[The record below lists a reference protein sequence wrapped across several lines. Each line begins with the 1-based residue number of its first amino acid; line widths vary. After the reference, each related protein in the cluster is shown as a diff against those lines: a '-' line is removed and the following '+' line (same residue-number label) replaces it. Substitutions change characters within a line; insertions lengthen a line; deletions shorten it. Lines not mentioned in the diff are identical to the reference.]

1 MWLCLIMRTATGISR
16 TSLVSEPPLQADSC
30 GAATDLSTVS
40 TPYLGTTKTGMNTHA
55 TSCGGSGN
63 EQILYIDV
71 PPDFTLNI
79 GMSSN
84 SYDSTHET
92 RWGGACPGNNLVKC
106 TDDPDTE
113 EHVWNNDQGA
123 VQRAYFIIDAYST
136 GSGDFTLNW
145 TVQAPTPASATGDP
159 HLQNIFGERFDLMQP
174 GKVVL
179 LDIPRGMRVET
190 RLLVVEADVQR
201 LGGHCADMYFQTLNI
216 TGAWADKVR
225 TGGFSFSAQ
234 GVRDETDQMHGWME
248 FGPLNLK
255 VVHGHTSQGIKYLNF
270 YVKHLGHAGVAVGGL
285 LGEDDH
291 TQAATPSEECLGSVS
306 LQSTS
311 NHKDESAS
319 AAMASLA

>member
-1 MWLCLIMRTATGISR
+1 MTADYTNGDG
-16 TSLVSEPPLQADSC
+16 LWCP
-30 GAATDLSTVS
+30 
-40 TPYLGTTKTGMNTHA
+40 
-55 TSCGGSGN
+55 
-63 EQILYIDV
+63 
-71 PPDFTLNI
+71 
-79 GMSSN
+79 
-84 SYDSTHET
+84 
-92 RWGGACPGNNLVKC
+92 GGASRSATVTFTVDGSRQ
-106 TDDPDTE
+106 DT
-113 EHVWNNDQGA
+113 VVVS
-123 VQRAYFIIDAYST
+123 VQE
-136 GSGDFTLNW
+136 
-145 TVQAPTPASATGDP
+145 PTPCYYTLEIAIGANDCQRSDNAAARGDP

-225 TGGFSFSAQ
+225 AGGFSFSAQ
-234 GVRDETDQMHGWME
+234 GVRAETNQMHGWTE

-255 VVHGHTSQGIKYLNF
+255 VVRGHTGQGIKYLNF

-291 TQAATPSEECLGSVS
+291 TQAATPSEECRGSVS
-306 LQSTS
+306 LQSTA
-311 NHKDESAS
+311 NHEDESAS